1 MSSPNLFLHLRDGI
15 EPIFEVVEA
24 NDEAEFCIGEGY
36 EIPDAIACARKR
48 TDEDILC
55 DAGIIT
61 TKPAKEFI
69 QDKDE
74 LIRALAEI
82 GGMRVIRMLD
92 DNLNFKGYA
101 MELVE
106 WIPTLLFF

>member
-1 MSSPNLFLHLRDGI
+1 MSAPNLFLFLRDGI
-15 EPIFEVVEA
+15 KPIFEVVEST
-24 NDEAEFCIGEGY
+24 DEGEFCIGDGY

-55 DAGIIT
+55 DAGVIT

-82 GGMRVIRMLD
+82 GGMKVTKMLD
-92 DNLNFKGYA
+92 DNLNFKGYS
-101 MELVE
+101 MELIE
-106 WIPTLLFF
+106 

>member
-15 EPIFEVVEA
+15 KPIFEVVEST
-24 NDEAEFCIGEGY
+24 DEAEFCIGEGY
-36 EIPDAIACARKR
+36 EIPEAIASARKT
-48 TDEDILC
+48 TDEDIIC

-61 TKPAKEFI
+61 TKPTKEFI

-82 GGMRVIRMLD
+82 GGMKVTKMLD
-92 DNLNFKGYA
+92 DNLNFKGYN
-101 MELVE
+101 MELIE
-106 WIPTLLFF
+106 